1 MFDSAR
7 FLSTL
12 TALPGV
18 YQMFDSDGKLIYVGK
33 AKNLKNRVSSYFN
46 SADKPPKTRALVAKI
61 SDIQVSVTTS
71 ETEAL
76 LLEQSLIKAH
86 RPPYNVL
93 LRDDKSY
100 PYIHLSTQQEF
111 PRLTM
116 MRSKAKRVNGQL
128 FGPYTSGLAVKDSLS
143 YLQKVL
149 QVRQCDD
156 TSFANRSRPCLQYQI
171 KRCKAPCVGYVSRE
185 EYAQDVAD
193 TVDILRGK
201 STHITDR
208 LEAQMLEHS
217 AALEFEAAGECRDKI
232 SALRHLQ
239 QRQSVDLQQGDSD
252 VVALAMTAGSVCVQ
266 VLSVRGGAV
275 RDSNSYFPKVGAAQS
290 ASEILEQFLAQFYI
304 ADRPDIPSSVIVS
317 EDIEISAISAA
328 VTQTIGR
335 QFNVLTSVRGDRQRW
350 LDLAKRSAQENLTQR
365 LHAKHVFLRKLI
377 VLRDAL
383 SIDDIKHIE
392 CFDISHSSGEATVA
406 SCVVFDERG
415 PVRSE
420 YRAYNITD
428 IVGGDD
434 YAAMRQALMR
444 RYSKALEENRPLP
457 DLLLIDGGKG
467 QMKQALDVLRE
478 LSIQSITVVGVA
490 KGPTRKAGLE
500 TLYLGHDYD
509 EVALLPHDQA
519 LHAIQQVRDEAHNHA
534 VRSHRKRRDKAR
546 VKSSLEG
553 IEGIGEAKRRAL
565 LQHFGGLTK
574 VKSASLED
582 LQAVKGISQKLAQKV
597 YEYFHQD

>member
-1 MFDSAR
+1 MFDSPR

-12 TALPGV
+12 TGRPGV
-18 YQMFDSDGKLIYVGK
+18 YQMFDAQGKLIYVGK

-46 SADKPPKTRALVAKI
+46 SSDKPPKTRALVAKI
-61 SDIQVSVTTS
+61 ADIQVSVTTS

-76 LLEQSLIKAH
+76 LLEQSLIKTH

-100 PYIHLSTQQEF
+100 PYIYLSSKHEF
-111 PRLTM
+111 PRLM
-116 MRSKAKRVNGQL
+116 MLRSKSKRHDGQL

-193 TVDILRGK
+193 TVDILKGK

-208 LEAQMLEHS
+208 LEEQMLAYS

-252 VVALAMTAGSVCVQ
+252 IVALAMTAGSVCVQ
-266 VLSVRGGAV
+266 VLSVRAGAV
-275 RDSNSYFPKVGAAQS
+275 RDSNSFFPKVGAAQS
-290 ASEILEQFLAQFYI
+290 DSEILEQFLAQFYI
-304 ADRPDIPSSVIVS
+304 ANRPDIPSSVIVS
-317 EDIEISAISAA
+317 ADIDAKAISEA

-335 QFNVLTSVRGDRQRW
+335 QFHILHSVRGDRQRW
-350 LDLAKRSAQENLTQR
+350 LDLAIRSAEENLTQR
-365 LHAKHVFLRKLI
+365 MHAKHVFLRKLI
-377 VLRDAL
+377 ALRESL
-383 SIDDIKHIE
+383 SIDDIKRVE

-420 YRAYNITD
+420 YRAYNIND
-428 IVGGDD
+428 ITGGDD
-434 YAAMRQALMR
+434 YAAMHQALYR
-444 RYSKALEENRPLP
+444 RYSKALEENRALP

-467 QMKQALDVLRE
+467 QMKQALDVFRE
-478 LSIQSITVVGVA
+478 LSIQSVSVVGVA

-500 TLYLGHDYD
+500 TLYIGEEYD
-509 EVALLPHDQA
+509 EISLLPHEPA

-546 VKSSLEG
+546 VTSSLEG

-565 LQHFGGLTK
+565 LQHFGGLAK

-597 YEYFHQD
+597 YEYFHSN